1 MLEPFNRVYRALFN
15 KGYYPTKWRQAVGI
29 LLPKL
34 GKRDYNIPKYYR
46 IISLL
51 NCLGKVLEKLF
62 ATRLSYL
69 ANIPTSNSRNLL
81 DSTQLGG
88 RKQRSA
94 IDTVLL
100 LTNYIQE
107 QRARKKKASSN
118 SITTAL
124 FLDVKGTFDH
134 VSKPQLLSMLTKL
147 QLPQALIGWVDSFL
161 IDRKIQLAFEG

>member
-1 MLEPFNRVYRALFN
+1 MLEPFNRAYRALFN
-15 KGYYPTKWRQAVGI
+15 KSYYPTKWRQAVGI

-34 GKRDYNIPKYYR
+34 GKRDYNIPKSYR

-81 DSTQLGG
+81 DSTQLGR
-88 RKQRSA
+88 RKQRFA

-107 QRARKKKASSN
+107 QRARKKASSN
-118 SITTAL
+118 SIITAL
-124 FLDVKGTFDH
+124 FLDIKGAFDY

-147 QLPQALIGWVDSFL
+147 QLLQALISWVDSFL
-161 IDRKIQLAFEG
+161 TNRKI